1 MPTKN
6 EIKELFDR
14 EREKSDQLESEV
26 LLLHRRLKKAEHELS
41 LKDEEMKQKRDSNPN
56 KTVFVAREKKIARLC
71 GRPVKE
77 SDPDVAEWLDD
88 ARQHLKVIN
97 DNDARIDFLMDN
109 LGGQAKDEI
118 RLRPRLE
125 RDTAEKILE
134 IIKSVF
140 ASTETP
146 GALQQQFYQRDQK
159 HGESLQNYS
168 LALMKLLD
176 KIVAKDENA
185 VTDFDEMLKERFV
198 EGIRNSSL
206 RREIRRFSFEKKA
219 MSFGEF
225 RQKVLQWSEDYKNEP
240 LSKSFSAHEIT
251 SQESVKSK
259 VVKDQSEDQLSEI
272 LKILKLQQTQID
284 ENQKELKK
292 LSEAMKTSKPQY
304 ENKYL
309 QGRQFPNVRQS
320 HLTCFRCGG
329 KGHKEQDCSTQLD
342 TSSFSRKGKSQG
354 ASFSNLPLNE
364 KRLL

>member
-1 MPTKN
+1 
-6 EIKELFDR
+6 
-14 EREKSDQLESEV
+14 
-26 LLLHRRLKKAEHELS
+26 
-41 LKDEEMKQKRDSNPN
+41 MKQKSDLNPN
-56 KTVFVAREKKIARLC
+56 KTVYVAREKKNARLR

-125 RDTAEKILE
+125 RDTAENILK
-134 IIKSVF
+134 IIKDAF
-140 ASTETP
+140 ASTETL

-198 EGIRNSSL
+198 EGIRDSSL
-206 RREIRRFSFEKKA
+206 RREIRRFSFEKKS

-225 RQKVLQWSEDYKNEP
+225 RQKVLQCSEDFKSEP
-240 LSKSFSAHEIT
+240 LSKSYSVHEIT

-259 VVKDQSEDQLSEI
+259 VVIDQDEDQLSEI
-272 LKILKLQQTQID
+272 LKILKLQQKQID
-284 ENQKELKK
+284 ENQKKLKK
-292 LSEAMKTSKPQY
+292 LFIYSK
-304 ENKYL
+304 
-309 QGRQFPNVRQS
+309 S
-320 HLTCFRCGG
+320 CM
-329 KGHKEQDCSTQLD
+329 HKVTHI
-342 TSSFSRKGKSQG
+342 
-354 ASFSNLPLNE
+354 
-364 KRLL
+364 

>member
-1 MPTKN
+1 MCIDLYLKMPTKN

-140 ASTETP
+140 ASTETL

-198 EGIRNSSL
+198 EGIRDSSL

-240 LSKSFSAHEIT
+240 LSKSFSADRK
-251 SQESVKSK
+251 SV
-259 VVKDQSEDQLSEI
+259 V
-272 LKILKLQQTQID
+272 
-284 ENQKELKK
+284 
-292 LSEAMKTSKPQY
+292 
-304 ENKYL
+304 
-309 QGRQFPNVRQS
+309 
-320 HLTCFRCGG
+320 
-329 KGHKEQDCSTQLD
+329 
-342 TSSFSRKGKSQG
+342 
-354 ASFSNLPLNE
+354 
-364 KRLL
+364 